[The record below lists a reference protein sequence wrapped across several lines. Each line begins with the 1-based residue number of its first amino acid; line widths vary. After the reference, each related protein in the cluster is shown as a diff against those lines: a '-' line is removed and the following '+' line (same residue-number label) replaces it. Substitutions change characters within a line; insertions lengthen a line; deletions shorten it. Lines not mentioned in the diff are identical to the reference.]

1 MRARD
6 AAGRQYNIEVQLREE
21 TYYVERPLY
30 YLAKLYSD
38 QLESGKEYDKLRR
51 TVAISTLD
59 FPLFPDLP
67 ELHTRFRFCDPA
79 HGLELSDIL
88 EIHYLE
94 LTKFRR
100 DQPLVTPLEK
110 WLHLLKFAELYGLG
124 LEELPGPIQAEEE
137 MVMALD
143 AMNGAYAS
151 DEVRYLI
158 EGRLKAERDEKW
170 RLRNAIERAVEKG
183 LAQGRSEGRAE
194 AEALSRE
201 AEAMSREKIARKL
214 LEQGLD
220 PESIYEAT
228 GVRLDP

>member
-1 MRARD
+1 
-6 AAGRQYNIEVQLREE
+6 
-21 TYYVERPLY
+21 
-30 YLAKLYSD
+30 
-38 QLESGKEYDKLRR
+38 
-51 TVAISTLD
+51 
-59 FPLFPDLP
+59 
-67 ELHTRFRFCDPA
+67 
-79 HGLELSDIL
+79 
-88 EIHYLE
+88 
-94 LTKFRR
+94 
-100 DQPLVTPLEK
+100 
-110 WLHLLKFAELYGLG
+110 
-124 LEELPGPIQAEEE
+124 
-137 MVMALD
+137 
-143 AMNGAYAS
+143 MNGAYAS